1 MADVASSQGGVTGE
15 TRPAPD
21 WPARTSGARWGGLPL
36 ETAAR
41 HDEER
46 EIDARVVAQ
55 ASHGDRAAFTAIVR
69 HYEHRLRVI
78 AYQILQDPQ
87 AMDDALQEVFAA
99 AYSALPGF
107 RGDAALGTWL
117 HRITCNVCLQSLR
130 TASRRPAIADDP
142 LDDGDLPA
150 WEETAAVIDKTAIAE
165 ALAAL
170 PAEQRILVLLV
181 DRDGYDYRTAAELV
195 GIPRGT
201 VASRLAG
208 GRAALRARL
217 GLEATPAEEER

>member
-1 MADVASSQGGVTGE
+1 VE
-15 TRPAPD
+15 TE
-21 WPARTSGARWGGLPL
+21 ARD
-36 ETAAR
+36 
-41 HDEER
+41 DEER
-46 EIDARVVAQ
+46 EIDARVVTQ
-55 ASHGDRAAFTAIVR
+55 ASHGDRAAFAAIVH
-69 HYEHRLRVI
+69 HYERRLRVL

-87 AMDDALQEVFAA
+87 AMDDALQDVFAA
-99 AYSALPGF
+99 AYAALPGF

-142 LDDGDLPA
+142 PDDEDLPA
-150 WEETAAVIDKTAIAE
+150 REETAAVIDKAAIAE

-181 DRDGYDYRTAAELV
+181 DRDGYDYRAAADLV

-201 VASRLAG
+201 VASRLACA
-208 GRAALRARL
+208 RAALRARL
-217 GLEATPAEEER
+217 GLGATPVEEER

>member
-1 MADVASSQGGVTGE
+1 ME
-15 TRPAPD
+15 TDAQH
-21 WPARTSGARWGGLPL
+21 
-36 ETAAR
+36 E
-41 HDEER
+41 EER

-55 ASHGDRAAFTAIVR
+55 ASHGDRAAFTAIVH
-69 HYEHRLRVI
+69 HYERRLRVL

-87 AMDDALQEVFAA
+87 AMDDALQEVFVA
-99 AYSALPGF
+99 AYAALPGF

-142 LDDGDLPA
+142 PEDNDLPA
-150 WEETAAVIDKTAIAE
+150 REETAAVIDRAVIAE
-165 ALAAL
+165 ALTAL

-181 DRDGYDYRTAAELV
+181 DRDGYDYRTAADLV

-208 GRAALRARL
+208 GRAALRNAL
-217 GLEATPAEEER
+217 GLGTGPTKEGS

>member
-1 MADVASSQGGVTGE
+1 
-15 TRPAPD
+15 
-21 WPARTSGARWGGLPL
+21 L
-36 ETAAR
+36 EPAAR

-46 EIDARVVAQ
+46 EIDARVVAK
-55 ASHGDRAAFTAIVR
+55 ASEGDRAAFTAIVR
-69 HYEHRLRVI
+69 HYEHRLRVL

-130 TASRRPAIADDP
+130 TASRRPAITDDP

-150 WEETAAVIDKTAIAE
+150 CEETAAVIDKAAIAE

-208 GRAALRARL
+208 ARAALRARL
-217 GLEATPAEEER
+217 GLGTMPAEEER

>member
-1 MADVASSQGGVTGE
+1 VE
-15 TRPAPD
+15 TDAQH
-21 WPARTSGARWGGLPL
+21 
-36 ETAAR
+36 E
-41 HDEER
+41 EER
-46 EIDARVVAQ
+46 EIDVRVVAQ
-55 ASHGDRAAFTAIVR
+55 ASHGDRAAFTAIVH
-69 HYEHRLRVI
+69 HYERRLRVL

-87 AMDDALQEVFAA
+87 AMDDALQEVFVA
-99 AYSALPGF
+99 AYAALPGF

-142 LDDGDLPA
+142 PEDNDLPA
-150 WEETAAVIDKTAIAE
+150 REETAAVIDRAVIAE
-165 ALAAL
+165 ALTAL

-181 DRDGYDYRTAAELV
+181 DRDGYDYRTAADLV

-208 GRAALRARL
+208 GRAALRNAL
-217 GLEATPAEEER
+217 GLGTGPTKEGS

>member
-1 MADVASSQGGVTGE
+1 VE
-15 TRPAPD
+15 TD
-21 WPARTSGARWGGLPL
+21 
-36 ETAAR
+36 AR
-41 HDEER
+41 HEEER

-55 ASHGDRAAFTAIVR
+55 ASHGDRAAFTAIVH
-69 HYEHRLRVI
+69 HYERRLRVL

-87 AMDDALQEVFAA
+87 AMDDALQEVFVA
-99 AYSALPGF
+99 AYAALPGF

-142 LDDGDLPA
+142 PEDNDLPA
-150 WEETAAVIDKTAIAE
+150 REETAAVIDRAVIAE
-165 ALAAL
+165 ALTAL

-181 DRDGYDYRTAAELV
+181 DRDGYDYRTAADLV

-208 GRAALRARL
+208 GRAALRNAL
-217 GLEATPAEEER
+217 GLGTGPTKEGS

>member
-1 MADVASSQGGVTGE
+1 VE
-15 TRPAPD
+15 TDAQH
-21 WPARTSGARWGGLPL
+21 
-36 ETAAR
+36 E
-41 HDEER
+41 EER

-55 ASHGDRAAFTAIVR
+55 ASHGDRAAFTAIVH
-69 HYEHRLRVI
+69 HYERRLRVL

-87 AMDDALQEVFAA
+87 AMDDALQEVFVA
-99 AYSALPGF
+99 AYAALPGF

-142 LDDGDLPA
+142 PEDNDLPA
-150 WEETAAVIDKTAIAE
+150 REETAAVIDRAVIAE
-165 ALAAL
+165 ALTAL

-181 DRDGYDYRTAAELV
+181 DRDGYDYRTAADLV

-208 GRAALRARL
+208 GRAALRNAL
-217 GLEATPAEEER
+217 GLGTGPTKEGS

>member
-1 MADVASSQGGVTGE
+1 ME
-15 TRPAPD
+15 TDAQH
-21 WPARTSGARWGGLPL
+21 
-36 ETAAR
+36 E
-41 HDEER
+41 EER

-55 ASHGDRAAFTAIVR
+55 ASHGDRAAFTAIVH
-69 HYEHRLRVI
+69 HYEHRLRVL

-87 AMDDALQEVFAA
+87 AMDDALQEVFVA
-99 AYSALPGF
+99 AYAALPGF

-142 LDDGDLPA
+142 PEDNDLPA
-150 WEETAAVIDKTAIAE
+150 REETAAVIDRAVIAE
-165 ALAAL
+165 ALTAL

-181 DRDGYDYRTAAELV
+181 DRDGYDYRTAADLV

-208 GRAALRARL
+208 GRAALRNAL
-217 GLEATPAEEER
+217 GLGTGPTKEGS

>member
-1 MADVASSQGGVTGE
+1 M
-15 TRPAPD
+15 
-21 WPARTSGARWGGLPL
+21 

-41 HDEER
+41 HEDGG
-46 EIDARVVAQ
+46 EIDARIVDR
-55 ASHGDRAAFTAIVR
+55 ASHGDRAAFSAIVR
-69 HYEHRLRVI
+69 HYEHPLRVL

-87 AMDDALQEVFAA
+87 AMDDALQDVFAS
-99 AYSALPGF
+99 AYAALPGF

-150 WEETAAVIDKTAIAE
+150 REETAAVIDKAAIAE

-217 GLEATPAEEER
+217 GLGTTPVEEER

>member
-1 MADVASSQGGVTGE
+1 ME
-15 TRPAPD
+15 TD
-21 WPARTSGARWGGLPL
+21 
-36 ETAAR
+36 AR
-41 HDEER
+41 HEEER

-55 ASHGDRAAFTAIVR
+55 ASHGDRAAFTAIVH
-69 HYEHRLRVI
+69 HYERRLRVL

-87 AMDDALQEVFAA
+87 AMDDALQEVFVA
-99 AYSALPGF
+99 AYAALPGF

-142 LDDGDLPA
+142 PEDNDLPA
-150 WEETAAVIDKTAIAE
+150 REETAAVIDRAVIAE
-165 ALAAL
+165 ALTAL

-181 DRDGYDYRTAAELV
+181 DRDGYDYRTAADLV

-208 GRAALRARL
+208 GRAALRNAL
-217 GLEATPAEEER
+217 GLGTGPTKEGS

>member
-1 MADVASSQGGVTGE
+1 
-15 TRPAPD
+15 
-21 WPARTSGARWGGLPL
+21 L

-41 HDEER
+41 HDEEQ

-55 ASHGDRAAFTAIVR
+55 ASQGDRAAFTAIVR
-69 HYEHRLRVI
+69 HYEHRLRVL

-130 TASRRPAIADDP
+130 AASRRPAIADDP

-150 WEETAAVIDKTAIAE
+150 CEETAAVIDRAAIAA
-165 ALAAL
+165 ALSVL

-195 GIPRGT
+195 GIPRGA

-208 GRAALRARL
+208 ARAALRARL
-217 GLEATPAEEER
+217 GLGTTPTEEER